1 MIQSLLLTS
10 FSLLILTFSSVDRV
24 SFYQSFESNS
34 KQKIEQQIEQ
44 LSKYAS
50 STLVDAYLGAIT
62 MKSAQFE
69 KTPKDKA
76 TVFKKG
82 SVLLENAISK
92 EPKNGEF
99 RFLRLV
105 IQENSPKILKYNKN
119 MQEDAEIVVSS
130 FKSLNS
136 TVKSAIR
143 NYAEHSSLLNLNDLK

>member
-1 MIQSLLLTS
+1 MIHSLLLTS
-10 FSLLILTFSSVDRV
+10 FSLLILTFSSVDRA
-24 SFYQSFESNS
+24 SFYESFESNS

-44 LSKYAS
+44 LSKYK
-50 STLVDAYLGAIT
+50 STTTIDAYLGAIT

-76 TVFKKG
+76 SVFKKG

-105 IQENSPKILKYNKN
+105 IQENSPKILKYTKN
-119 MQEDAEIVVSS
+119 MEEDAEIVISS
-130 FKSLNS
+130 FKSLNP
-136 TVKSAIR
+136 TVKTAIR
-143 NYAEHSSLLNLNDLK
+143 NYSKHSSRLQLDDLK